1 MLLYIYYTY
10 TALSVHCHCVVPVV
24 YGVNQ
29 SLPIRMYVW
38 SQNIAHFAQRQAYI
52 SLTTAI
58 DPTQI
63 EATKKTTLWLGVEK
77 LNLLTTFMNTSQ
89 YINRNCQIKSSTTP
103 FKMFGNTVIY
113 GLSVAWKLFEHETV
127 ELQGAH

>member
-1 MLLYIYYTY
+1 MY
-10 TALSVHCHCVVPVV
+10 TALSMHCHCDFPVV

-38 SQNIAHFAQRQAYI
+38 TQNIAHFAQRQAYI

-63 EATKKTTLWLGVEK
+63 EATKKTTLWLGVEE
-77 LNLLTTFMNTSQ
+77 LNLLTKFTNTSQ
-89 YINRNCQIKSSTTP
+89 YINKNCQIKSSTNP
-103 FKMFGNTVIY
+103 FKMFDNTVIY
-113 GLSVAWKLFEHETV
+113 GLLAAWKCFRT
-127 ELQGAH
+127 